1 MGRLKIHPPPP
12 KCKAEEP
19 AHVSVAASLHNL
31 REPSKLVV
39 ACLDGRR
46 LKGYVF
52 NFSPL
57 RETFRLFPEA
67 NSPPEKGV
75 EVELAQLKAL
85 FFVKDFAGNAQYKEH
100 YDANG
105 SRGRKLEVTFK
116 DGEKIIGATEG
127 WNPHKLG
134 FFLFPAD
141 PGTNN
146 LRIFV
151 VNRNVARVQL
161 L

>member
-1 MGRLKIHPPPP
+1 MSL
-12 KCKAEEP
+12 
-19 AHVSVAASLHNL
+19 AASTHNL
-31 REPSKLVV
+31 RQPSKLVA
-39 ACLDGRR
+39 ACLDGHR

-67 NSPPEKGV
+67 NSPLEAGV
-75 EVELAQLKAL
+75 EVELAALKAV
-85 FFVKDFAGNAQYKEH
+85 FFVKDFSGNPQYQEH

-105 SRGRKLEVTFK
+105 GRGRKLEVTFK
-116 DGEKIIGATEG
+116 DGEKILGTTEA
-127 WNPHKLG
+127 WAPQKLG

>member
-1 MGRLKIHPPPP
+1 ML
-12 KCKAEEP
+12 
-19 AHVSVAASLHNL
+19 VAASPHYV

-46 LKGYVF
+46 LKGFVF

-67 NSPPEKGV
+67 NSPPEAGV

-100 YDANG
+100 YEIDG
-105 SRGRKLEVTFK
+105 GRGRKLEVTFK
-116 DGEKIIGATEG
+116 DGEKIIGTTEA
-127 WNPHKLG
+127 WTPQKLG

-151 VNRNVARVQL
+151 VNRNVARVQSL
-161 L
+161 

>member
-1 MGRLKIHPPPP
+1 MQEQSDPG
-12 KCKAEEP
+12 ET
-19 AHVSVAASLHNL
+19 SVATFTQCT
-31 REPSKLVV
+31 REASKLVA

-57 RETFRLFPEA
+57 RERFRLFPEA
-67 NSPPEKGV
+67 NSAPDAGRD
-75 EVELAQLKAL
+75 VELADLKAL
-85 FFVKDFAGNAQYKEH
+85 FFVKDFAGNPEYKEH

-105 SRGRKLEVTFK
+105 GRGRKLEVTFK
-116 DGEKIIGATEG
+116 DGEKIVGTTEA
-127 WNPHKLG
+127 WSPQKLG

-141 PGTNN
+141 AVTNN

-151 VNRNVARVQL
+151 VNRNVVLVRL

>member
-1 MGRLKIHPPPP
+1 M
-12 KCKAEEP
+12 
-19 AHVSVAASLHNL
+19 SVVASAHNL

-57 RETFRLFPEA
+57 RERFRLFPEA
-67 NSPPEKGV
+67 NSPPEAGID
-75 EVELAQLKAL
+75 VELAELKAL
-85 FFVKDFAGNAQYKEH
+85 FFVKDFAGNPRYIEH

-105 SRGRKLEVTFK
+105 GRGRKLEVTFK
-116 DGEKIIGATEG
+116 DGEKIIGTTEA
-127 WNPHKLG
+127 WNAQKSG

-141 PGTNN
+141 AMTNN

-151 VNRNVARVQL
+151 INRNVAQVRL

>member
-1 MGRLKIHPPPP
+1 MSG
-12 KCKAEEP
+12 
-19 AHVSVAASLHNL
+19 AASAHST
-31 REPSKLVV
+31 REPSKLVA

-67 NSPPEKGV
+67 NSPPEAGR
-75 EVELAQLKAL
+75 EVELAELKAL
-85 FFVKDFAGNAQYKEH
+85 FFVKDFAGDAQYKER
-100 YDANG
+100 YDTAG
-105 SRGRKLEVTFK
+105 GRGRKLEITFK
-116 DGEKIIGATEG
+116 DGEKIIGTTEA
-127 WNPHKLG
+127 WSPQKAG

-141 PGTNN
+141 RGTNN

-151 VNRNVARVQL
+151 VNRNVTRVQL